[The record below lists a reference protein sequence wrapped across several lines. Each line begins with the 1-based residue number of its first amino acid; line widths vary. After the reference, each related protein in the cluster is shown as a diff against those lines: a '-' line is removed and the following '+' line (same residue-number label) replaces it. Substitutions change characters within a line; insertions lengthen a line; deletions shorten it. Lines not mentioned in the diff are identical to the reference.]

1 MNSTSHTAAPQQG
14 AKQMAKT
21 VEVTV
26 RLTLSDECNV
36 TEVLQEMNYSFE
48 HEGDIVSTEI
58 IDAND
63 ILDEEDE
70 DDGQP
75 DEAQEWE
82 SFDADC

>member
-1 MNSTSHTAAPQQG
+1 
-14 AKQMAKT
+14 MAKT